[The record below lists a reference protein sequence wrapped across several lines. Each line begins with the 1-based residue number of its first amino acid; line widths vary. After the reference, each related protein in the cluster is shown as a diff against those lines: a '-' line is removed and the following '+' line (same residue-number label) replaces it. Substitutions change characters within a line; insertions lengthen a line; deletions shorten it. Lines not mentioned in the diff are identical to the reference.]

1 MRGFSVGPVVKVTR
15 KKNKYDGTGTD
26 DGLGVQS
33 LLQSASPPALWPAEP
48 LEYPWLCQHL
58 PFSLTE
64 AKVSPPLCLSAYP

>member
-15 KKNKYDGTGTD
+15 KKKKYDGTGTD